1 MLASDVRFRLLGA
14 VEAWS
19 DGRWRSVLPARSRQI
34 LALLLCS
41 AGQVVLVDQL
51 VAALWGDHLP
61 ETPAGLVRNYIM
73 KLRRALRAA
82 PIVTRSGGYQLD
94 IDPETVDAV
103 RFERGLRR
111 ARSARDAPE
120 AEKLLEE
127 ALSHW
132 RGPALADARQ
142 CFALQCEAGRLED
155 LRLAAV
161 QLRAELMLGRSSY
174 AEVVSELQPLATTH
188 PDRERLCELV
198 MVALARDGRPG
209 EALSAYARLRDYQRS
224 ELGLDPSDRM
234 VALQQAVLRGRADG
248 WDIAARRRINAE

>member
-1 MLASDVRFRLLGA
+1 VLASDVRFRLLGA

-41 AGQVVLVDQL
+41 PGQVVLVDHL

-73 KLRRALRAA
+73 KLRRALHAAA

-94 IDPETVDAV
+94 IDPDTVDAV
-103 RFERGLRR
+103 RFERCLRR
-111 ARSARDAPE
+111 ARSARAAPAAPE

-127 ALSHW
+127 ALSYW
-132 RGPALADARQ
+132 RGPALADVRQ
-142 CFALQCEAGRLED
+142 CFALECEAARLED
-155 LRLAAV
+155 LRLAAR
-161 QLRAELMLGRSSY
+161 QSRAELMLERASY
-174 AEVVSELQPLATTH
+174 AEAVSELRLLSTSH

-209 EALSAYARLRDYQRS
+209 EALTAYARLRDYHRS

-234 VALQQAVLRGRADG
+234 VALQQAVLRGRVDS
-248 WDIAARRRINAE
+248 WDIAARR